1 MRKVWLLMR
10 KEWAEVFRN
19 RLVLFTVGFLPLML
33 TALPLVVLSATRSSG
48 DMSLVTASDMPSGFA
63 EMCGGLTG
71 GECAQYFFVSQF
83 MLLFMIMP
91 LVIPAT
97 IASYSIVGEKTTRT
111 LEPLLATPVTTLELL
126 AGKGLAA
133 AIPAIVATWGAFLVF
148 AIGAA
153 VMAISPGV
161 LGRLTD
167 PLWLLAIFAV
177 GPLLAVMAVS
187 AAVMVSSRVNDPRVA
202 EQLAGLVI
210 MPVMLVFFGQITGLL
225 YLNARLILWIA
236 VGLLLVDAGLLA
248 FATQLF
254 QRETILTR
262 WK

>member
-1 MRKVWLLMR
+1 VAKIWIIVR

-33 TALPLVVLSATRSSG
+33 TALPLIILSATGSSG
-48 DMSLVTASDMPSGFA
+48 DLSMLTASDMPGGFS

-133 AIPAIVATWGAFLVF
+133 AIPAIGATWGAFLVF
-148 AIGAA
+148 AIGASL
-153 VMAISPGV
+153 MAISPAV

-167 PLWLLAIFAV
+167 PLWLMAVFVV
-177 GPLLAVMAVS
+177 GPLLAAMAVS
-187 AAVMVSSRVNDPRVA
+187 AAVMISSRVNDPRVA
-202 EQLAGLVI
+202 EQLSGLVI

-225 YLNARLILWIA
+225 YINARLVLWMAA
-236 VGLLLVDAGLLA
+236 VLLIVDAGLLA

>member
-1 MRKVWLLMR
+1 MRKVWVLMR

-48 DMSLVTASDMPSGFA
+48 GMDLMTASDMPGGFA

-111 LEPLLATPVTTLELL
+111 LEPLLATPITTAELL

-133 AIPAIVATWGAFLVF
+133 AIPAIAATWGAFLVF
-148 AIGAA
+148 AAGAA

-167 PLWLLAIFAV
+167 PLWLLAIFVV

-202 EQLAGLVI
+202 EQLATLVI

-225 YLNARLILWIA
+225 YLNERLILWIA
-236 VGLLLVDAGLLA
+236 LGLLVVDAGLLA

>member
-19 RLVLFTVGFLPLML
+19 RLVLFTVAFLPLML
-33 TALPLVVLSATRSSG
+33 TALPLVVLSATRSTG
-48 DMSLVTASDMPSGFA
+48 DMSLMSASDMPSGFS

-71 GECAQYFFVSQF
+71 AECAQYFFVSQF
-83 MLLFMIMP
+83 MLLFLIMP

-111 LEPLLATPVTTLELL
+111 LEPLLATPITTLELL

-133 AIPAIVATWGAFLVF
+133 AIPAVGATWGAFLIF

-153 VMAISPGV
+153 AMAISPAV

-167 PLWLLAIFAV
+167 PLWLLAIFIV

-187 AAVMVSSRVNDPRVA
+187 IAVMISSRVNDPRVA

-225 YLNARLILWIA
+225 FINARLIVWIA
-236 VGLLLVDAGLLA
+236 VGLAVVDAGLLA

-254 QRETILTR
+254 QRESILTR